1 MIAFGD
7 QQNDMEMLRVAGF
20 GVAMG
25 NSAPEVQACADWVAG
40 SNESDA
46 IADALQRFVLTP
58 K

>member
-1 MIAFGD
+1 
-7 QQNDMEMLRVAGF
+7 MEMLRVAGL

-25 NSAPEVQACADWVAG
+25 NSPPEVQACADWIAG

-46 IADALQRFVLTP
+46 IADALQRFVLTS